1 MPKPQRGLISNKC
14 SSKVDYILVARVA
27 DGKFKL
33 TAEATNASDFN
44 EPVNTPQLTC
54 LSPSPHPPP
63 PQVHPLREIHHLGQ
77 LLPVHLGLQSI
88 DFGRTI
94 PDAEQGE
101 ATGR

>member
-14 SSKVDYILVARVA
+14 SSKVDYILVARVT
-27 DGKFKL
+27 DCKIKL
-33 TAEATNASDFN
+33 MAEATNAFDFI

-54 LSPSPHPPP
+54 LPPSPHPPP

-77 LLPVHLGLQSI
+77 LLPLHLGLQSI

-101 ATGR
+101 APGR